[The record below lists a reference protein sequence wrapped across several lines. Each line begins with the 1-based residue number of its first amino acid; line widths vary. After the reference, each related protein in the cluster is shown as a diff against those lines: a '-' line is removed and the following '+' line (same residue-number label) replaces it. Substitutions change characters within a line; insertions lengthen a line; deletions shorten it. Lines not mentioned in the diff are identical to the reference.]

1 MTATSVLLAT
11 WSLAFFAHVAS
22 SQPPLAAVESSYVFS
37 VTLKLPAL
45 PPCCSRSNEM
55 ALFVSVEASCEAPWS
70 GRSDAMTKLPPAAGA
85 AVPPAAVV
93 PPDAVVPPGAVVA
106 PGAAD
111 PAGAFV
117 APELSFE
124 SSPHA
129 TPTTASAMNSADAFL
144 NLMVLPFVGIFGFS
158 PSAHE
163 RGYANWLA
171 SLARPHMRPTVRLQV
186 RKRAGTLTGRASYYQ
201 VTPCVARRIP
211 TSTTWSATAISSS
224 S

>member
-37 VTLKLPAL
+37 VTAKLPAL
-45 PPCCSRSNEM
+45 PPACSRSSEM
-55 ALFVSVEASCEAPWS
+55 ALLVSVEASCDAPWS
-70 GRSDAMTKLPPAAGA
+70 GRSDAMTR
-85 AVPPAAVV
+85 VPPAAAG
-93 PPDAVVPPGAVVA
+93 AVVPPGAVVA
-106 PGAAD
+106 PGATD
-111 PAGAFV
+111 PAGAAV

-158 PSAHE
+158 PSIRE
-163 RGYANWLA
+163 RGDANWLA
-171 SLARPHMRPTVRLQV
+171 NLARPHMRPTVRSEYGN
-186 RKRAGTLTGRASYYQ
+186 APEPYQ
-201 VTPCVARRIP
+201 DGLP
-211 TSTTWSATAISSS
+211 TIK
-224 S
+224 

>member
-37 VTLKLPAL
+37 VTAKLPAL
-45 PPCCSRSNEM
+45 PPDCSRSSAM
-55 ALFVSVEASCEAPWS
+55 ALLVSVEASCEAPWS
-70 GRSDAMTKLPPAAGA
+70 GRSLAITRGPPAAGA
-85 AVPPAAVV
+85 A
-93 PPDAVVPPGAVVA
+93 VPPGAVVA

-111 PAGAFV
+111 AAGALV

-158 PSAHE
+158 PSVRE

-171 SLARPHMRPTVRLQV
+171 NLARPHMRPTVRLRV

-201 VTPCVARRIP
+201 VTPCVARRGSDVDDMVSDSDQFFVV
-211 TSTTWSATAISSS
+211 TCTNDA
-224 S
+224 